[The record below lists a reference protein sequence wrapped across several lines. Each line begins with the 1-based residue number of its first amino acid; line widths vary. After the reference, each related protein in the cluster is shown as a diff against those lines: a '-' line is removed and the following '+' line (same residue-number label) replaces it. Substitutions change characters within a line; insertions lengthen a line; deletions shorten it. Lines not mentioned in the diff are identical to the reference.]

1 MKKNNFQIFSD
12 GKRVAFVV
20 DGTAYLFESEVCE
33 ANVSASTECFDV
45 TTEGDDWRCFSRGN
59 TSARFD
65 VSFQVVGSLSVLEDF
80 RPIDMGIMQNA
91 TILELFT
98 LIEKKSKERG

>member
-20 DGTAYLFESEVCE
+20 DGMAYLFESEVCE
-33 ANVSASTECFDV
+33 VGVDAHTECFEV
-45 TTEGDDWRCFSRGN
+45 TTDKDNWRSFTPGS
-59 TSARFD
+59 TSVRLN
-65 VSFQVVGSLSVLEDF
+65 VSFQAVGKVVVLEDF
-80 RPIDMGIMQNA
+80 RPIDMGIVQNA
-91 TILELFT
+91 TILELFK